1 MRTLPRFV
9 PSQLIAGLLSLAALS
24 LSLPASASSV
34 TYEME
39 TESESGDTKTKM
51 SFEFGDDITR
61 WNAGED
67 NYFLV
72 SEDEQYIV
80 SRTEEGWTVIEI
92 GSMTKALIS
101 FASGYAEQ
109 MTGSTEAGELEPTGR
124 TERVAGIKGEVY
136 RYYDEEDK
144 TEVEVVLT
152 KNRDVVEANRA
163 MMETFAS
170 LFGEDEV
177 RAQSE
182 EAFWG
187 KGLLLSR
194 SEDSEFRLASV
205 SGKAVPKSRF
215 ELPAEPTKLGFDFSN
230 LFGQANSG
238 TATEAATEA
247 QEQEG
252 KTAKEIGEDA
262 NELDKALKSVTGLG
276 ESAAKAWG
284 KLFGGD

>member
-1 MRTLPRFV
+1 MHTLPRFV
-9 PSQLIAGLLSLAALS
+9 PSEFIVGLLSLVAVS
-24 LSLPASASSV
+24 LSVPGYASSV
-34 TYEME
+34 IYEID
-39 TESESGDTKTKM
+39 TKSESGETAM
-51 SFEFGDDITR
+51 SFEFRNDMAR
-61 WNAGED
+61 MNFSED
-67 NYFLV
+67 NYFIV
-72 SEDEQYIV
+72 SEDVQYMV
-80 SRTEEGWTVIEI
+80 SRTEEGWQVLEI
-92 GSMTKALIS
+92 GSMTKALVS
-101 FASGYAEQ
+101 FASQYAEQ
-109 MTGSTEAGELEPTGR
+109 MTGATQASELEPTGR
-124 TERVAGIKGEVY
+124 TERVAGIKGEIY
-136 RYYDEEDK
+136 RYYDKEQK

-152 KNRDVVEANRA
+152 KDREVVEATAA

-170 LFGEDEV
+170 LFGEEEA

-182 EAFWG
+182 QAFWN

-194 SEDSEFRLASV
+194 SEESEFRLASV
-205 SGKAVPKSRF
+205 SDKAVPKSRF

-238 TATEAATEA
+238 TATEA

>member
-9 PSQLIAGLLSLAALS
+9 PSQFIVGLLSVAVLS

-34 TYEME
+34 TYEIE
-39 TESESGDTKTKM
+39 TESESGETAM
-51 SFEFGDDITR
+51 SFEFRNDMAR
-61 WNAGED
+61 MNFSED
-67 NYFLV
+67 NYFIV
-72 SEDEQYIV
+72 SEDVQYMV
-80 SRTEEGWTVIEI
+80 SRTEEGWQVLEI
-92 GSMTKALIS
+92 GSMTKALVS
-101 FASGYAEQ
+101 FASQYAEQ
-109 MTGSTEAGELEPTGR
+109 MTGATQASELEPTGR
-124 TERVAGIKGEVY
+124 TERVAGIKGEIY
-136 RYYDEEDK
+136 RYYDKEQK

-152 KNRDVVEANRA
+152 KDREVVEATKA

-170 LFGEDEV
+170 LFGEEEA

-182 EAFWG
+182 QAFWG

-194 SEDSEFRLASV
+194 SEESEFRLASV
-205 SGKAVPKSRF
+205 SDKAVPKSRF
-215 ELPAEPTKLGFDFSN
+215 ELPAEPTKMGFDFSN

-238 TATEAATEA
+238 TATEA

-252 KTAKEIGEDA
+252 KTAKEIGEDE

>member
-9 PSQLIAGLLSLAALS
+9 PSQFIAGLLSLVAVS

-34 TYEME
+34 TYEIE
-39 TESESGDTKTKM
+39 TESESGDTKL

-80 SRTEEGWTVIEI
+80 SRTEEGWKVIEI

-101 FASGYAEQ
+101 FASQYAEQ
-109 MTGSTEAGELEPTGR
+109 MTGSTEASELESTGR

-170 LFGEDEV
+170 LFGEDEL

-205 SGKAVPKSRF
+205 SDKAVPKSRF

-238 TATEAATEA
+238 AVPQTE
-247 QEQEG
+247 EQDG
-252 KTAKEIGEDA
+252 KTVEEIGEDA

-276 ESAAKAWG
+276 ESAAKAWD

>member
-1 MRTLPRFV
+1 MRTRPRFF
-9 PSQLIAGLLSLAALS
+9 PSQLIVGLLSLAAVS

-34 TYEME
+34 TYEIE
-39 TESESGDTKTKM
+39 TESESGETAM
-51 SFEFGDDITR
+51 SFEFRNDMSR
-61 WNAGED
+61 MNFSED
-67 NYFLV
+67 NYFIV
-72 SEDEQYIV
+72 SEDVQYMV
-80 SRTEEGWTVIEI
+80 SRTEEGWQVLEI
-92 GSMTKALIS
+92 GSMTKALVS
-101 FASGYAEQ
+101 FASQYAEQ
-109 MTGSTEAGELEPTGR
+109 MTGATQAGELEPTGR

-136 RYYDEEDK
+136 RYYDEEEK

-152 KNRDVVEANRA
+152 KNRDVVEATRA

-215 ELPAEPTKLGFDFSN
+215 ELPAEPTKMGFDFSN
-230 LFGQANSG
+230 LFGQAKSEP
-238 TATEAATEA
+238 TTETE
-247 QEQEG
+247 EQEG
-252 KTAKEIGEDA
+252 KTAEEIGEDA
-262 NELDKALKSVTGLG
+262 DELDKALKSVTGLG

>member
-9 PSQLIAGLLSLAALS
+9 PSQLIAGLLSLVAVS

-34 TYEME
+34 TYEMK
-39 TESESGDTKTKM
+39 TESESGYTKM

-101 FASGYAEQ
+101 FASQYAEQ

-136 RYYDEEDK
+136 RYYDEEEK

-163 MMETFAS
+163 MMET
-170 LFGEDEV
+170 
-177 RAQSE
+177 
-182 EAFWG
+182 
-187 KGLLLSR
+187 
-194 SEDSEFRLASV
+194 
-205 SGKAVPKSRF
+205 
-215 ELPAEPTKLGFDFSN
+215 
-230 LFGQANSG
+230 
-238 TATEAATEA
+238 
-247 QEQEG
+247 
-252 KTAKEIGEDA
+252 
-262 NELDKALKSVTGLG
+262 
-276 ESAAKAWG
+276 
-284 KLFGGD
+284 

>member
-1 MRTLPRFV
+1 
-9 PSQLIAGLLSLAALS
+9 
-24 LSLPASASSV
+24 
-34 TYEME
+34 
-39 TESESGDTKTKM
+39 
-51 SFEFGDDITR
+51 
-61 WNAGED
+61 
-67 NYFLV
+67 
-72 SEDEQYIV
+72 V
-80 SRTEEGWTVIEI
+80 SRTEEGWQVLEI
-92 GSMTKALIS
+92 GSMTKALVS
-101 FASGYAEQ
+101 FASQYAEQ
-109 MTGSTEAGELEPTGR
+109 MTGATQAGELEPTGR

-170 LFGEDEV
+170 LFGEEEA

-205 SGKAVPKSRF
+205 SDKAVPKSRF
-215 ELPAEPTKLGFDFSN
+215 ELPAEPTKMGFDFSN

-238 TATEAATEA
+238 TTAEA

>member
-9 PSQLIAGLLSLAALS
+9 PSQLIVGLLSLVAVS

-34 TYEME
+34 TYEIE
-39 TESESGDTKTKM
+39 SESESGETAM
-51 SFEFGDDITR
+51 SFEFRNDMAR
-61 WNAGED
+61 MNFSED
-67 NYFLV
+67 NYFIV
-72 SEDEQYIV
+72 SEDVQYMV
-80 SRTEEGWTVIEI
+80 SRTEEGWQVLEI
-92 GSMTKALIS
+92 GSMTKALVS
-101 FASGYAEQ
+101 FASQYAEQ
-109 MTGSTEAGELEPTGR
+109 MTGATQAGELESTGR

-136 RYYDEEDK
+136 RYYDEEEK

-152 KNRDVVEANRA
+152 KNRDVVEATRA

-170 LFGEDEV
+170 LFGEDEA

-205 SGKAVPKSRF
+205 SDRAVPKSRF

-238 TATEAATEA
+238 AAAEA

-252 KTAKEIGEDA
+252 KTVEEIGEDA

-276 ESAAKAWG
+276 ESAAKAWD

>member
-1 MRTLPRFV
+1 MRTLPRFF
-9 PSQLIAGLLSLAALS
+9 PSQLIAGLLSLVAVS

-39 TESESGDTKTKM
+39 TESGSGYTKM

-80 SRTEEGWTVIEI
+80 SRTEEGWQVIEI

-109 MTGSTEAGELEPTGR
+109 MTGSAEAGELEPTGR

-163 MMETFAS
+163 MMETLAA

-238 TATEAATEA
+238 AAAEA

-252 KTAKEIGEDA
+252 KTVEEIGEDA

-276 ESAAKAWG
+276 ESAAKAWD

>member
-1 MRTLPRFV
+1 MRTLPRFF
-9 PSQLIAGLLSLAALS
+9 PSQLIVGLLSLAALS

-34 TYEME
+34 TYEIE
-39 TESESGDTKTKM
+39 TESESGDTKL

-80 SRTEEGWTVIEI
+80 SRTEEGWKVIEI

-101 FASGYAEQ
+101 FASQYAEQ
-109 MTGSTEAGELEPTGR
+109 MTGSTEASELESTGR

-205 SGKAVPKSRF
+205 SDKAVPKSRF
-215 ELPAEPTKLGFDFSN
+215 ELPAEPTKLGFDFSS

-238 TATEAATEA
+238 AAAEA

-252 KTAKEIGEDA
+252 KTVEEIGEDA

-276 ESAAKAWG
+276 ESAAKAWD

>member
-9 PSQLIAGLLSLAALS
+9 PSQLIAGLLSLVAVC

-34 TYEME
+34 TYEIE
-39 TESESGDTKTKM
+39 TESESGDTKL

-80 SRTEEGWTVIEI
+80 SRTEEGWQVIEI

-101 FASGYAEQ
+101 FASQYAEQ

-187 KGLLLSR
+187 KGLLLMR

-205 SGKAVPKSRF
+205 SDKAVPKSRF

-230 LFGQANSG
+230 LFGQATSG
-238 TATEAATEA
+238 AAAEA

-252 KTAKEIGEDA
+252 KTVEEIGEDA

-276 ESAAKAWG
+276 ESAAKAWD

>member
-9 PSQLIAGLLSLAALS
+9 PSQFIAGLLSLVAVS

-34 TYEME
+34 TYEIE
-39 TESESGDTKTKM
+39 TESESDSGEIAM
-51 SFEFGDDITR
+51 SFEFGDDIAR
-61 WNAGED
+61 WNTGED

-72 SEDEQYIV
+72 GEDEQYMV
-80 SRTEEGWTVIEI
+80 SRTEEGWQVLEI

-101 FASGYAEQ
+101 FASQYAEQ
-109 MTGSTEAGELEPTGR
+109 MTGGTETGELESTGR

-136 RYYDEEDK
+136 RYYDEEQK

-152 KNRDVVEANRA
+152 KDRDVVEATRA
-163 MMETFAS
+163 MVATFAS
-170 LFGEDEV
+170 LFGEEEA

-205 SGKAVPKSRF
+205 SDKAVPKSRF
-215 ELPAEPTKLGFDFSN
+215 ELPAEPTKMGFDFSN

-238 TATEAATEA
+238 TTAEA